1 MSGDIDW
8 IQGLLFGLVFM
19 CAYGFHN
26 IGKDFNRTIREHDRI
41 CNDLYRLEQKIDSIE
56 SGLTELRS
64 RE

>member
-1 MSGDIDW
+1 MSIDW
-8 IQGLLFGLVFM
+8 IQGLLFCLCGM

-26 IGKDFNRTIREHDRI
+26 IGKDFNRTIREHDNI
-41 CNDLYRLEQKIDSIE
+41 YYRLYEIEQKIDSIE

>member
-1 MSGDIDW
+1 MSGDMDW

-19 CAYGFHN
+19 CGYGLYQ
-26 IGKDFNRTIREHDRI
+26 IGKDFNRQIRENERI
-41 CNDLYRLEQKIDSIE
+41 FDDLYRLEQKIDSIE

>member
-19 CAYGFHN
+19 CGYGFYQ
-26 IGKDFNRTIREHDRI
+26 IGKDFNRQIREHDNI
-41 CNDLYRLEQKIDSIE
+41 YYRLYEIEQKIDSIQ